1 MSDEWNW
8 GQDPKKTDD
17 TPRQSDSD
25 VSAQAASDQQTA
37 PEEDLNENVTYHYK
51 YTRSREAGSNAADS
65 DNGNYYA
72 SHNYG
77 GNESGSSAGSTSGEQ
92 GAEPK
97 YAHYQVDEQEKKP
110 EEEKTKHRKHHEKR
124 ESSSFGKKAGNTI
137 TLAVIFGLVA
147 GLVFQAVNAVSDQY
161 FKKDTTTSVGTAETL
176 TSSVSD

>member
-8 GQDPKKTDD
+8 GQDPKKTGD

-51 YTRSREAGSNAADS
+51 YTRSRESGGNAADS

-77 GNESGSSAGSTSGEQ
+77 GMNLA
-92 GAEPK
+92 A
-97 YAHYQVDEQEKKP
+97 VP
-110 EEEKTKHRKHHEKR
+110 EALPVNKVQNLNMH
-124 ESSSFGKKAGNTI
+124 I
-137 TLAVIFGLVA
+137 TR
-147 GLVFQAVNAVSDQY
+147 
-161 FKKDTTTSVGTAETL
+161 
-176 TSSVSD
+176 

>member
-51 YTRSREAGSNAADS
+51 YTRSREAGGNAADS

-77 GNESGSSAGSTSGEQ
+77 EMNLA
-92 GAEPK
+92 A
-97 YAHYQVDEQEKKP
+97 VP
-110 EEEKTKHRKHHEKR
+110 EALPVNKVQNLNMH
-124 ESSSFGKKAGNTI
+124 I
-137 TLAVIFGLVA
+137 TR
-147 GLVFQAVNAVSDQY
+147 
-161 FKKDTTTSVGTAETL
+161 
-176 TSSVSD
+176 

>member
-8 GQDPKKTDD
+8 GQNPKKTDD

-51 YTRSREAGSNAADS
+51 YTRSREAGGNAADS

-77 GNESGSSAGSTSGEQ
+77 GNESGSSTRVL
-92 GAEPK
+92 
-97 YAHYQVDEQEKKP
+97 QVLHLV
-110 EEEKTKHRKHHEKR
+110 HRKCR
-124 ESSSFGKKAGNTI
+124 RQLLPDSPPP
-137 TLAVIFGLVA
+137 
-147 GLVFQAVNAVSDQY
+147 
-161 FKKDTTTSVGTAETL
+161 
-176 TSSVSD
+176 

>member
-51 YTRSREAGSNAADS
+51 YTRSRESGGNAADS

-97 YAHYQVDEQEKKP
+97 YAHYQVC
-110 EEEKTKHRKHHEKR
+110 
-124 ESSSFGKKAGNTI
+124 
-137 TLAVIFGLVA
+137 LL
-147 GLVFQAVNAVSDQY
+147 Y
-161 FKKDTTTSVGTAETL
+161 TSP
-176 TSSVSD
+176 SPRDS